1 MKNKYIYIGVA
12 VTVLIGTGVGVYFY
26 KKSKSGSS
34 LSITGSSTTTPAAS
48 STNTD
53 TSTALQ
59 AAMPFIM
66 KKIKSGKSSS
76 DIYNG
81 ILNVANGYTGVN
93 QYYFIQVMNMIAK
106 VGNFPSKDS
115 RLDAASIAA
124 INDMQASM
132 KAKGYSDSE
141 IQSAALKVN
150 NDMSLFN

>member
-12 VTVLIGTGVGVYFY
+12 STVLIGAGVGIYFY
-26 KKSKSGSS
+26 QKNKSGGA
-34 LSITGSSTTTPAAS
+34 LSITGSSTATPAAS
-48 STNTD
+48 GTD

-66 KKIKSGKSSS
+66 KKIKSGKSST

-81 ILNVANGYTGVN
+81 ILNVANGYTGVDK
-93 QYYFIQVMNMIAK
+93 YYFIQVMNMIAK

-115 RLDAASIAA
+115 RLDGAAIAT
-124 INDMQASM
+124 INDMQAGM

>member
-12 VTVLIGTGVGVYFY
+12 ATVLIGAGVGFYFY
-26 KKSKSGSS
+26 QKNKSGGA
-34 LSITGSSTTTPAAS
+34 LSITGSSTATPAAS
-48 STNTD
+48 STD

-66 KKIKSGKSSS
+66 KKIKSGKSST

-81 ILNVANGYTGVN
+81 ILDVANGYTGVN
-93 QYYFIQVMNMIAK
+93 KYYFIQVMNMIAK

-115 RLDAASIAA
+115 RLDGAAIAA